1 MKKVVLTVFILL
13 LFFGSS
19 YASFKDS
26 LKQHL
31 EKNNIEDGSTQ
42 IYLLN
47 RCSAVYTYASAILLE
62 TDKLNS
68 KNFIEISNNLLFK
81 AIELMIIEEE
91 EKKFENKSNK
101 LDNNTQT
108 ENVQVN
114 EENELI
120 GDVQVDIKP
129 SEKNQ
134 TLEKKNSSEEKK
146 LNSNLKTNNDQI
158 TNELQNN
165 FNWS

>member
-1 MKKVVLTVFILL
+1 MKKVLSIVFILL

-31 EKNNIEDGSTQ
+31 EKNNIEYGSTQ

-91 EKKFENKSNK
+91 EKKLEQAQKKAEDIRKKMFDEYIIEGKKNWEKNKSHFK
-101 LDNNTQT
+101 GSFISEDM
-108 ENVQVN
+108 
-114 EENELI
+114 LI
-120 GDVQVDIKP
+120 C
-129 SEKNQ
+129 
-134 TLEKKNSSEEKK
+134 
-146 LNSNLKTNNDQI
+146 SNLVEGED
-158 TNELQNN
+158 
-165 FNWS
+165 